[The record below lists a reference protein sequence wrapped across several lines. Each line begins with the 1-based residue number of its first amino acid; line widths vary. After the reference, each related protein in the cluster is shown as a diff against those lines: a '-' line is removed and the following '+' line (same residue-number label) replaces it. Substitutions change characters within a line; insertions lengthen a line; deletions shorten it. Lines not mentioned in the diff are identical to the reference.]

1 MEEIFKA
8 RIEELDLEEN
18 EKNIILK
25 NTKVFAKIYWQ
36 AIKDFVLNY
45 NSDN

>member
-8 RIEELDLEEN
+8 RIEELNLAKEEK
-18 EKNIILK
+18 EFILDNI
-25 NTKVFAKIYWQ
+25 KVCSKIYWQ
-36 AIKDFVLNY
+36 AIKDFTLNY